1 MAGSGAGSVPLTP
14 RGFLAGKGALVT
26 GAGRGIGRSIAR
38 SLAAEGARVVL
49 AARTRAEVEAAAAEI
64 TAGGGDALA
73 APADISRPEE
83 VRRLYAAAR
92 ERLGRL
98 DIAVNNAGIGLYGKL
113 ADFPLDD
120 FDRVLATN
128 LRGTFLSC
136 QEAMRLMVPQG
147 GGTIIN
153 IASVVGFKGYPNQS
167 AYTASKHGIMG
178 LTKALA
184 VEAQP
189 HGIRVSAVLPGGVD
203 TALATSA
210 RPDLKREELLRPEDI
225 ARTVLFLLSLP
236 EHAAIDEIYIRRRTS
251 APF

>member
-1 MAGSGAGSVPLTP
+1 MRRTWPAVFLLALLVTP
-14 RGFLAGKGALVT
+14 FTLAGENELKKASE
-26 GAGRGIGRSIAR
+26 AYKNQDYK
-38 SLAAEGARVVL
+38 
-49 AARTRAEVEAAAAEI
+49 AARDHAAAAVKADPKQQDAHLLLGLACLGLRDNAAAVEALTELI
-64 TAGGGDALA
+64 QLNPRLPFAFDRRGDAYLK
-73 APADISRPEE
+73 
-83 VRRLYAAAR
+83 
-92 ERLGRL
+92 LGEFKK
-98 DIAVNNAGIGLYGKL
+98 AVE
-113 ADFPLDD
+113 D

-136 QEAMRLMVPQG
+136 QEAMRIMVPQG

-153 IASVVGFKGYPNQS
+153 IASVVGFKGYANQS

-184 VEAQP
+184 LEAQP
-189 HGIRVSAVLPGGVD
+189 HRIRVSAILPGGVD
-203 TALATSA
+203 TGLATSA

-236 EHAAIDEIYIRRRTS
+236 EHAAIDEIYIRRRNS